1 MKASIRP
8 LAIIILSMFGFLV
21 IVSFYADKSQFKRTA
36 REMQARVIATDYL
49 LDSAKLSQLD
59 NPIFINIRDEHDFL
73 MDHFNQAMNVPLSRL
88 LDEDYSQVFSQQ
100 VPKVL
105 LSYKSIPTHEAWM
118 LLTQLGYEQVYVLE
132 VNQAEPEAE
141 VVPGES
147 TAQDMGS
154 H

>member
-21 IVSFYADKSQFKRTA
+21 IVSFYADKSQFELTA
-36 REMQARVIATDYL
+36 REMQVRVIATDYL
-49 LDSAKLSQLD
+49 LDSAKVSQLD
-59 NPIFINIRDEHDFL
+59 SPIFIDIRDGHDFL
-73 MDHFNQAMNVPLSRL
+73 MDQFNQAKNVPFSRL

-132 VNQAEPEAE
+132 VNRVEPEAV

-147 TAQDMGS
+147 ATQDMGG